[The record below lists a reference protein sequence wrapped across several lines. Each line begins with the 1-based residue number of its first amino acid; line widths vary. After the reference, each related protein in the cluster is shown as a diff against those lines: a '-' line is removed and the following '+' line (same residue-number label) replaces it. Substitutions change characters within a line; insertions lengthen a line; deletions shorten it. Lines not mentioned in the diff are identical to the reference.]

1 MTDLQIRRTSINERS
16 ETEATVE
23 IWFSDDDDPAAAKE
37 EISISVRVEYGS
49 NPLLAE
55 VQAKALERVQA
66 VIGAQTQ
73 AKTELSN
80 RPA

>member
-1 MTDLQIRRTSINERS
+1 MADLPIRCTTVTELS
-16 ETEATVE
+16 ETEAIVE
-23 IWFSDDDDPAAAKE
+23 IQLSDAEDPDKATE
-37 EISISVRVEYGS
+37 EISISVRVKYRS

-55 VQAKALERVQA
+55 VQAKALLRA
-66 VIGAQTQ
+66 RDVIAEQTQ